1 MRVLS
6 PFRFRGGTV
15 VEVWTPNATL
25 TKGECKYVD
34 GNATADFAGQGFS
47 SRPGGSLF
55 TGMIAPFV
63 NYAIKGAVWCESMMP
78 LGTEML
84 CCVLLLLGVRRL
96 RLLALL
102 CSRVADCR
110 RLFSALDHALSIR
123 HTMILPLLL
132 NCLIC

>member
-1 MRVLS
+1 MNNCANGRLEKGSDSKPRALS

-55 TGMIAPFV
+55 TGMIA
-63 NYAIKGAVWCESMMP
+63 
-78 LGTEML
+78 L
-84 CCVLLLLGVRRL
+84 
-96 RLLALL
+96 
-102 CSRVADCR
+102 
-110 RLFSALDHALSIR
+110 
-123 HTMILPLLL
+123 
-132 NCLIC
+132 